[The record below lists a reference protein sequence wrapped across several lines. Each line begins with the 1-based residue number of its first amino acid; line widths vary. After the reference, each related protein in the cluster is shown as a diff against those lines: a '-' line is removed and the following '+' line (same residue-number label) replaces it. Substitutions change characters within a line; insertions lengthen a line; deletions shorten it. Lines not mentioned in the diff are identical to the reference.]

1 MHKTT
6 VAACLLTSIAVSPKK
21 CRTRHNS
28 AYLGVVVG
36 EAVGLSSKVTF
47 EAMHV
52 WILNVGFWCQFQLQF

>member
-52 WILNVGFWCQFQLQF
+52 WIMSDFGANFNCNSI